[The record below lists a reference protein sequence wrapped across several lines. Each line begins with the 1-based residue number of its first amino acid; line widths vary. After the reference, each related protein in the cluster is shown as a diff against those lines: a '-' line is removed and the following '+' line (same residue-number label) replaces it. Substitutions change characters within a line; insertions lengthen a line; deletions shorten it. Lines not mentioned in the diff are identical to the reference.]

1 MRTALQAGASF
12 FGDTSFEDLKKDRS
26 QGRQLVN
33 YLDDFKDAKAIR
45 EDDVETAVCLY
56 QGAFSARKSSL
67 LGELRRLAT
76 MYEAY
81 PQLLKIPYAPQ
92 WSNPNVRHIPRQF
105 RERAKKIKK
114 APLSIYTNG
123 AGRTYFHN
131 DFAALVPF
139 DWTIRFLVS
148 ILRDEREIDEKSRYL
163 LDSLARYYLCKVEPG
178 GQQNIYDAGIPWS
191 LSLLKPKQ
199 MGFLG
204 GSAGPTWI
212 RDEGPLIA
220 HVDDEL
226 DWLEKF
232 VDVVAGLIEKYP
244 EAAKMARAEEAS
256 SITMI
261 DQLSRLDLV

>member
-1 MRTALQAGASF
+1 
-12 FGDTSFEDLKKDRS
+12 
-26 QGRQLVN
+26 
-33 YLDDFKDAKAIR
+33 
-45 EDDVETAVCLY
+45 
-56 QGAFSARKSSL
+56 
-67 LGELRRLAT
+67 
-76 MYEAY
+76 
-81 PQLLKIPYAPQ
+81 
-92 WSNPNVRHIPRQF
+92 VRHIPRQF

-163 LDSLARYYLCKVEPG
+163 LDSLARYYLCKAEPG
-178 GQQNIYDAGIPWS
+178 DQQNIYDAGIPWS